1 VFAQILNKRL
11 TELIKT
17 YIIIIGESILV
28 SSPIMR
34 EMEYATGFGLEIA
47 FLLAAFAL
55 TFHLRMATAKAS
67 LEERDKLLL
76 AAAD

>member
-1 VFAQILNKRL
+1 MFGQILNKRL

-17 YIIIIGESILV
+17 YIIIGESILV

-34 EMEYATGFGLEIA
+34 EIEYATVFGLEIA

-67 LEERDKLLL
+67 LEERDKLFL

>member
-1 VFAQILNKRL
+1 VFGQILNKRL

-17 YIIIIGESILV
+17 YIIIGESILV

-34 EMEYATGFGLEIA
+34 EIEYATVFGLEIA

-67 LEERDKLLL
+67 LEERDKLFL

>member
-17 YIIIIGESILV
+17 YIIIGESILV